1 MSHFLCSGIESRVC
15 ISASCIF
22 RTPNFRASFS
32 FKSLFGPQAG
42 GQSICGDME
51 RGCPATHTMVD
62 CTACGPPVSHRLELR
77 MSELS
82 SLPVVMLEYAAY
94 TVIFVAP
101 ENYFTF
107 ETTKASEKIKKN
119 TVLA

>member
-1 MSHFLCSGIESRVC
+1 
-15 ISASCIF
+15 
-22 RTPNFRASFS
+22 
-32 FKSLFGPQAG
+32 
-42 GQSICGDME
+42 
-51 RGCPATHTMVD
+51 
-62 CTACGPPVSHRLELR
+62 

-107 ETTKASEKIKKN
+107 ETTKASEKIRKKLNYAN